1 DLETRLTFAQLE
13 RRVREAARAFVASG
27 LRPGDRA
34 SVWAPNIH
42 QWIVAALGLYSAG
55 GVLVPLNTRFRGA
68 EAAHVL
74 RTSRARFLCTVT
86 DFLDTDYVA
95 LLEEDRARDLVEE
108 IVILEGAVPARTV
121 SWANFLARGEGVA
134 DADIDAPDAAL

>member
-1 DLETRLTFAQLE
+1 MLTFRALDAA
-13 RRVREAARAFVASG
+13 VREAARAFVASG
-27 LRPGDRA
+27 LQPGDRA

-74 RTSRARFLCTVT
+74 RTSGARFLFTVT

-95 LLEEDRARDLVEE
+95 LLDEAARATSSR
-108 IVILEGAVPARTV
+108 R
-121 SWANFLARGEGVA
+121 S
-134 DADIDAPDAAL
+134 